1 MHRTYPALFGIFAV
15 FSFGLLRSFADTDA
29 PGALPDLVVYAP
41 ASTPHVVYR
50 TFATNDCT
58 VHEGCA
64 VAGIRRLLSFNT
76 QTRNVGTADLIMGN
90 PATNSLFYYDPCH
103 NHYHFEGF
111 AEYRLLRASD
121 LALVAPGRK
130 IGFCLE
136 DIVQWDPN
144 ANVNRKYDCSYQGI
158 QRGWADVYT
167 EDVSC
172 QWIDVTGL
180 PGGDYILEMETNPN
194 RDIRE
199 LNYSNNIARVPVTIT
214 DDCTPV
220 VGNDDFGNAE
230 QIPAS
235 PFSFKTYNGCATKEA
250 GEPNHAGNAG
260 GHSIWYRGTALYNS
274 IVRLDTEGSDFDT
287 LLAVYTGNAVNAL
300 TLVASN
306 DDASPSNHL
315 SRLSFNAIAG
325 TEYKIA
331 VDGRD
336 GGYGGVVLNINS
348 PLNNAFNSCTSI
360 SGMAGTI
367 TGYNIGATK
376 ELNEPDHNGN
386 YGGHSVWYCWS
397 PTNSGPYIFDT
408 IGSDFDTTL
417 GVYTGNAVDALTVI
431 ASDNDSGSNFTSR
444 VLFDAVAGTTYHI
457 AVDGVSGG
465 TGNITL
471 NWSPTCRLTVAKLSA
486 STMQLTLNG
495 APSSYRLEA
504 SSNLVQ
510 WITLTTIIVSNS
522 PSKFNDTSAGALKQ
536 RFYRAIR

>member
-1 MHRTYPALFGIFAV
+1 MIYG
-15 FSFGLLRSFADTDA
+15 
-29 PGALPDLVVYAP
+29 P

-50 TFATNDCT
+50 TFSTNDCT
-58 VHEGCA
+58 VREGCA
-64 VAGIRRLLSFNT
+64 IAGIRRLLSFTT
-76 QTRNVGTADLIMGN
+76 QTRNIGTADLIMGN

-121 LALVAPGRK
+121 LTLVAPGRK

-136 DIVQWDPN
+136 DIVKWDPN
-144 ANVNRKYDCSYQGI
+144 APNPNRKYDCGHQGI

-199 LNYSNNIARVPVTIT
+199 LNYSNNVARVPVTIT
-214 DDCTPV
+214 DDCTPIV
-220 VGNDDFGNAE
+220 ANDAFASAE
-230 QIPAS
+230 QIPGS
-235 PFSFKTYNGCATKEA
+235 PFSFKSYNGCATKEA
-250 GEPNHAGNAG
+250 GEPNHAGNVG
-260 GHSIWYRGTALYNS
+260 GHSTWYRGTALYNS
-274 IVRLDTEGSDFDT
+274 VVRLDTAGSDFDT

-300 TLVASN
+300 TVVATN

-315 SRLSFNAIAG
+315 SKLSFNAVAG

-336 GGYGGVVLNINS
+336 GGYGQTILNINS
-348 PLNNAFNSCTSI
+348 PLNNAFNSCTSV
-360 SGMAGTI
+360 SGLVGTI

-376 ELNEPDHNGN
+376 ELNEPDHDDN

-431 ASDNDSGSNFTSR
+431 ASDNDSGSNLTSR
-444 VLFDAVAGTTYHI
+444 VAFDAVAGATYHI

-471 NWSPTCRLTVAKLSA
+471 NWSPTCRLTVGRLSA
-486 STMQLTLNG
+486 STLQLTLSG
-495 APSSYRLEA
+495 APSAYQLQG

-510 WITLTTIIVSNS
+510 WVTLTTITLSNS
-522 PSKFNDTSAGALKQ
+522 PSQFNDTAAGTLKQ
-536 RFYRAIR
+536 RFYRAIH